1 MTQPRGYS
9 KVARRI
15 RVPLGFAF
23 AILYIWLARPTWTS
37 IGLGALIAAPG
48 VWLRAIAAG
57 FVKKNAELTT
67 TGPYAYTR
75 NPLYLG
81 SVIIALGFGVA
92 SMNWWVGV
100 GILVLFFAIYIPVI
114 KSEEQF
120 LRGTF
125 SNFDDYA
132 RRVPRLFP
140 RFRVEENSEPRTFSR
155 ELYFKHREYNALVGS
170 LAMMAA
176 LAVKIL
182 WK

>member
-1 MTQPRGYS
+1 MSYS
-9 KVARRI
+9 KIARRI
-15 RVPLGFAF
+15 RVPLGFGF
-23 AILYIWLARPTWTS
+23 AALYIWLAQPTWTS
-37 IGLGALIAAPG
+37 LALGALFAAPG

-57 FVKKNAELTT
+57 FVKKNTELTK

-81 SVIIALGFGVA
+81 SVIIALGFAVA
-92 SMNWWVGV
+92 SRNPWVGV
-100 GILVLFFAIYIPVI
+100 GLLVLFFAIYIPVI

-120 LRGTF
+120 LRSTF
-125 SNFDDYA
+125 SDFDEYA
-132 RRVPRLFP
+132 RRVPRLLP
-140 RFRVEENSEPRTFSR
+140 RLRVEENNEPRTFSR